1 MTVFIWAVR
10 SFPKKRPNFG
20 IDFSLNQHILL
31 MKKPLLLLC
40 CLFAVTFSFS
50 QKKSELF
57 AQIDDLETQIG
68 EIKQQLAKAKREIS
82 SSTAKASTLEAENVG
97 LRDAN
102 ATLLKNLS
110 SFSELSKKNSENV
123 NNALQALERK
133 ELQLRGITDM
143 IASSDSTA
151 IVLLTRIKQT
161 MGENANPNVTDG
173 AVVLTQSL
181 TKLFGSDKGTTL
193 TDEGKVWLSQ
203 LAKIILASPNIHAQV
218 EGLNITGEF
227 GISYDQAAVAAKELV
242 TAHTVPVDKVGVS
255 VKDGNFKEGVSVSL
269 QPNYKGFYDKAKKDL
284 KTAE

>member
-1 MTVFIWAVR
+1 MTVFIWEER
-10 SFPKKRPNFG
+10 SFPKKHPNF
-20 IDFSLNQHILL
+20 DFDFCLNQHILL
-31 MKKPLLLLC
+31 MKKPLLLIC
-40 CLFAVTFSFS
+40 SLFVVTLSFS

-57 AQIDDLETQIG
+57 AQIDDLEAQVS
-68 EIKQQLAKAKREIS
+68 EIQQQLAEAKREIS

-133 ELQLRGITDM
+133 EQQLRGVTDM
-143 IASSDSTA
+143 ISSSDSTA

-181 TKLFGSDKGTTL
+181 NKLFGSDTGTTL
-193 TDEGKVWLSQ
+193 TEEGKIWLSQ
-203 LAKIILASPNIHAQV
+203 LAKIILASPNVHAQV

-227 GISYDQAAVAAKELV
+227 GVTYDQASVAAKELV
-242 TAHTVPVDKVGVS
+242 TTLTVPVDKVGVS

-269 QPNYKGFYDKAKKDL
+269 QPDYKDFYDKAKSNL
-284 KTAE
+284 KSAE